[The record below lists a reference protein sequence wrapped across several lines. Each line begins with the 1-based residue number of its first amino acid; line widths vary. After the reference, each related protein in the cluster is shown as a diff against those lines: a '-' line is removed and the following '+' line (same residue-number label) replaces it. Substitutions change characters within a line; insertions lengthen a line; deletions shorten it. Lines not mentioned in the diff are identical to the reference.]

1 MLEKTDG
8 AIMNGYSR
16 DTDNVGYKPENKDK
30 QTQQAAEFPKNTLF

>member
-16 DTDNVGYKPENKDK
+16 DTDNVGHKTKNKDK
-30 QTQQAAEFPKNTLF
+30 QTKNTQHKTLK